1 MKYKHMDFIGGNKKF
16 FILAICLMGLMFG
29 SCHFHCH
36 YYGAL
41 LESGEIKKH
50 NLPLSA
56 DIKMEVF
63 REPYYESFDSL
74 INVSIY
80 KKRGAFKKNV
90 GILPN
95 YNFSQLDIRCKNG
108 FYFKVTKYMIKRPRF
123 ENRIPTGSK
132 WVEMDTSFKEENHED
147 KYGEI
152 YFGFIPPHKTDT
164 LLIIPNNF
172 MILSDGTPL
181 FKDTVKI
188 IMDSAYFPKYKE
200 KKKNTKDR

>member
-1 MKYKHMDFIGGNKKF
+1 
-16 FILAICLMGLMFG
+16 
-29 SCHFHCH
+29 
-36 YYGAL
+36 
-41 LESGEIKKH
+41 
-50 NLPLSA
+50 
-56 DIKMEVF
+56 MEVF